1 MGFVWQLLLLI
12 MLTGVLPLSVIA
24 DEPIFPRA
32 RGERCVEPVDMMRRA
47 HFEFLNHHGQ
57 QTVERGIRTGRHSL
71 AGCIGCHAARDQ
83 NADWIPVS
91 APGQFCDSC
100 HSYAAVRI
108 DCFSCHRA
116 VPEADRVMAN

>member
-1 MGFVWQLLLLI
+1 MGSVRHLLPLI

-24 DEPIFPRA
+24 DGPIFPPA
-32 RGERCVEPVDMMRRA
+32 RGERCVEPVDVMRRA

-57 QTVERGIRTGRHSL
+57 QTVERGIRTDRHSL

-83 NADWIPVS
+83 NADWVPVS

-116 VPEADRVMAN
+116 VPGADQVMGN

>member
-1 MGFVWQLLLLI
+1 MGSVCQLLLLI

-32 RGERCVEPVDMMRRA
+32 RGERCVEPVGIMRRA

-71 AGCIGCHAARDQ
+71 AGCIGCHAALDQ

-91 APGQFCDSC
+91 APGQFCESC
-100 HSYAAVRI
+100 QS
-108 DCFSCHRA
+108 
-116 VPEADRVMAN
+116 

>member
-1 MGFVWQLLLLI
+1 

-32 RGERCVEPVDMMRRA
+32 RGERCVEPVGIMRRA

-71 AGCIGCHAARDQ
+71 AGCIGCHATRDQ

-91 APGQFCDSC
+91 APGQFCESC

-116 VPEADRVMAN
+116 VPEADRVMGN